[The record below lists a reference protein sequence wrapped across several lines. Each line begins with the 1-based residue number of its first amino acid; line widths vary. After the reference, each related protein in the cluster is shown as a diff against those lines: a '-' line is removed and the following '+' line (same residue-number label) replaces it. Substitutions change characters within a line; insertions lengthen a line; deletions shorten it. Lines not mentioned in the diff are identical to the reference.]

1 MDENGRKKKSAFPL
15 VLFVLLIIVVSA
27 IISLNRYKSGQ
38 PDEKADSRTMATP
51 TTETGVY
58 EPIEA
63 ERGIFMH
70 CGNSMR
76 PAAEVLAA
84 EFQERY
90 GIGVRLNFG
99 GSSELLSSIE
109 LGEIGDIYLPHDP
122 YAELL
127 EEKGLLDHYEV
138 VGYLEPVIIVP
149 KGNPQDIEAMSDLVT
164 RDLRISLPDR
174 RYATA
179 GRLVNEAFED
189 MGLHEE
195 MEENLA
201 MEGRSHGDVAQ
212 ALIWEH
218 VDAAMVWNFIGFFY
232 EDKLDMVYPPDVD
245 FPEVRVTLCLLKN
258 AQDPEAAKK
267 FMELATSDFGRSV
280 FMKYG
285 YIVED

>member
-1 MDENGRKKKSAFPL
+1 MDENVRKKKPAFLVVLL
-15 VLFVLLIIVVSA
+15 VLLSVAALA
-27 IISLNRYKSGQ
+27 IISLTRFPSGQ
-38 PDEKADSRTMATP
+38 PAEKADARTAATP
-51 TTETGVY
+51 ATETGVY
-58 EPIEA
+58 EPIDA
-63 ERGIFMH
+63 EREIFMH

-109 LGEIGDIYLPHDP
+109 LGEIGDLYLPHDP

-149 KGNPQDIEAMSDLVT
+149 KGNPQGIETMRDLVT
-164 RDLRISLPDR
+164 PDLRISLPDR

-179 GRLVNEAFED
+179 GRLVNEAFEE
-189 MGLHEE
+189 MGLHGE

-212 ALIWEH
+212 ALIWGH
-218 VDAAMVWNFIGFFY
+218 VDAAMVWNFIGYFY
-232 EDKLDMVYPPDVD
+232 ADKLDMVYPQDVD
-245 FPEVRVTLCLLKN
+245 FSEVRVTLCLLNN

>member
-1 MDENGRKKKSAFPL
+1 MTESKQSNKLAHPA
-15 VLFVLLIIVVSA
+15 VLFAVFVFFIAA
-27 IISLNRYKSGQ
+27 IFILGRFNSEQ
-38 PDEKADSRTMATP
+38 PDGDADTWTEATP
-51 TTETGVY
+51 TTDTGVY
-58 EPIEA
+58 EPIDA
-63 ERGIFMH
+63 EREIFLH

-109 LGEIGDIYLPHDP
+109 LGETGDLYLPHDP
-122 YAELL
+122 YAEIL

-149 KGNPQDIEAMSDLVT
+149 EGNPDGIKTMRELAT

-179 GRLVNEAFED
+179 GQLVNKAFEE
-189 MGLHEE
+189 MGLTEE
-195 MEENLA
+195 MEKNLT

-212 ALIWEH
+212 ALIWGH
-218 VDAAMVWNFIGFFY
+218 VDAAMVWNFIGYFY
-232 EDKLDMVYPPDVD
+232 DDKLDMIYPPDTD
-245 FPEVRVTLCLLKN
+245 FSEVRVTLCLLSN
-258 AQDPEAAKK
+258 AQDREAANK

-280 FMKYG
+280 FKRYG